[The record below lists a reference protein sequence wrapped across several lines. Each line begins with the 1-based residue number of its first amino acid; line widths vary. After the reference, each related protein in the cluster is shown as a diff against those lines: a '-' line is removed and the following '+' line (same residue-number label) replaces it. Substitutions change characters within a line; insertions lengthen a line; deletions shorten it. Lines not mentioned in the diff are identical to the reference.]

1 MASYKCTIVI
11 FNGKVSESKTPRWLR
26 AGQIGLGA
34 VAIVLSVL
42 VMAHPIATT
51 ISLVILLSAILIVV
65 GIEKVISGIVVRG
78 KIRWGSIGLGI
89 IVIILSLIVLANP
102 IAATLFVIA
111 LLSAALFIQ
120 GIAQILFGV
129 ANKRGAPM
137 WSRMFSIA
145 AGVIAIAL
153 SGFIIASPVHG
164 AIFVSFVL
172 GIALLIIGIYDI
184 AAGVSGK
191 RVQMMPA
198 RDHDQ

>member
-1 MASYKCTIVI
+1 MASYKCTTVI

-120 GIAQILFGV
+120 GIAQIVSGV
-129 ANKRGAPM
+129 ANKRGPM

-153 SGFIIASPVHG
+153 SGFIIASPIHG

-184 AAGVSGK
+184 VAGVSGRK
-191 RVQMMPA
+191 IQMMPA